1 VSEIDTDRKDNLRWV
16 WRNHLRA
23 YWPMLLLAGL
33 LMTIEGSMLGFLS
46 YMMKPMFDTVFIDGQ
61 EGALYLV
68 GLAILG
74 IFVTRAVTSVAQKQV
89 MARMSSKV
97 IYTLKTQLVAHLMRL
112 DTTWHNSTSPGAL
125 IERVNGDTGSVRQV
139 ASVIISGVGRDAVS
153 LLSLLAVV
161 LWIDWKWTMVALIGT
176 PLLVAPTLMT
186 QAYIRRVTRQGRIL
200 AQGMSTRLD
209 EVFHGVNAIKL
220 NRLEDYQSRRYESLA
235 WESVGNQ
242 VRNNL
247 GKALVP
253 ALIDLMS
260 GIGFFAVLV
269 WGGGEIISGEKTV
282 GEFMSFFTAMALAF
296 EPMRRL
302 GQISGVWQSAQV
314 SISRLRDLFDARPSL
329 TSPDRPQPTTSG
341 DIVLEDVHLSYG
353 EAKVLNGL
361 SLSAAAGK
369 TTALVGASGAGKST
383 VFNLLTRLV
392 DPGAGQITLGGV
404 PIDQIDLGELRAQF
418 SVVSQDA
425 LLFDESLRENIL
437 LGAEVSEEALQE
449 ALEAAHVA
457 DFIKEFPQGLDS
469 PAGPRGVNLSGGQ
482 RQRIAIARALLRNAP
497 VLLLDEATSALDTKS
512 EAVVQGALDRL
523 SQTRTTLVIAHRL
536 STVRDAD
543 CIHVMQAGRVVES
556 GSHDELLEKG
566 GAYAELYSLQF
577 ANDE

>member
-512 EAVVQGALDRL
+512 AAVVQGALDRL

>member
-1 VSEIDTDRKDNLRWV
+1 MSKIDTDRKDNLRWV

-33 LMTIEGSMLGFLS
+33 LMSIEGSMLGLLS

-74 IFVTRAVTSVAQKQV
+74 IFVARAVTSVAQKQV

-457 DFIKEFPQGLDS
+457 DFIKDFPQGLDS